1 VAQTAANVSR
11 RARRKDKI
19 ALDRPPGGAR
29 RGLAFAFMAPA
40 LVLLGAFV
48 VYPSIDTLFQSVQ
61 DTDGS
66 FFWDRSFI
74 GFDNYAEIAD
84 NQGIRTAIKNNAI
97 WVATAPAIITG
108 LGLMFAILT
117 ERVRYATAIKIIV
130 FMPMAISFL
139 ATGVIWRVMYD
150 PDPKLG
156 FLNGA
161 MKAVS
166 DVVAPAG
173 PYPRAV
179 SPPETEL
186 VKTDAGAIAHAD
198 DFQAG
203 DTAVIGLTA
212 IPETEIPEEA
222 VQATTPDA
230 PAGGL
235 TVVVWRD
242 FKPGGGETGVVEE
255 GEFGLPG
262 VAVDVLDDSGAVAV
276 SGVTGPDGSVTFEEV
291 GDGPFTTQVAPSNFD
306 PGFTGVEW
314 FKESLVT
321 PAIIG
326 AFCWMWAGFA
336 VVVIGAGLAALP
348 RDVLE
353 AARVDGASE
362 WQTFRH
368 VTLPL
373 LAPVLGVVFVTM
385 VINVLKIFDIVLVTA
400 PGDVQD
406 DANVIALEMYRTAF
420 TGRQFGLGSAIAVL
434 LFILVIPVMFL
445 NIRRFR
451 RTD

>member
-1 VAQTAANVSR
+1 MAQTAADTSR
-11 RARRKDKI
+11 RARRKSKI
-19 ALDRPPGGAR
+19 EVQRPPGGAR
-29 RGLAFAFMAPA
+29 RGLALAFLAPA

-48 VYPSIDTLFQSVQ
+48 IYPSIDTVFQSVQ
-61 DTDGS
+61 EDQGS
-66 FFWDRSFI
+66 YLWERSFT
-74 GFDNYAEIAD
+74 GVGNYADMAD
-84 NQGIRTAIKNNAI
+84 NSEIRTAIKNNAI

-117 ERVRYATAIKIIV
+117 ERVRYATAIKVIV

-150 PDPKLG
+150 PDPNLG
-156 FLNGA
+156 FVNA
-161 MKAVS
+161 AVNS
-166 DVVAPAG
+166 VADIADPPGSFPDAVV
-173 PYPRAV
+173 
-179 SPPETEL
+179 PP
-186 VKTDAGAIAHAD
+186 DAALRKAD
-198 DFQAG
+198 DGAVVTTQDYSEG
-203 DTAVIGLTA
+203 DTALIGLTA
-212 IPETEIPEEA
+212 IAEGDIPEEA
-222 VQATTPDA
+222 EQAVEPDV
-230 PAGGL
+230 PSDGL
-235 TVVVWRD
+235 GAVVWRD
-242 FKPGGGETGVVEE
+242 FKPGGGEVGVVEE

-262 VAVDVLDDSGAVAV
+262 LAVEVMNASGDVIQT
-276 SGVTGPDGSVTFEEV
+276 GVTEADGSVTFAELD
-291 GDGPFTTQVAPSNFD
+291 GGPFSAQLTASNFD
-306 PGFTGVEW
+306 KGFTGVDW
-314 FKESLVT
+314 LKESLVT

-326 AFCWMWAGFA
+326 AFSWMWVGFS

-353 AARVDGASE
+353 AARVDGATE

-400 PGDVQD
+400 PGNVQD
-406 DANVIALEMYRTAF
+406 DANVIALEMFKTAF
-420 TGRQFGLGSAIAVL
+420 TGRQFSLGSAIAVL

-451 RTD
+451 REK